1 MKKKI
6 ALSVALFTSIFL
18 LGGVYLA
25 ITIENATTSLNN
37 LIKLHQVEILREQ
50 LLIDA
55 KKVQT
60 DLALQYTRYARTLET
75 VITNVA
81 NMEKQARRCL
91 RCHHAPVIA
100 KKLHDL
106 QEQIDAYENA
116 LSRYLTIRANASRLE
131 GEENRAFKVGH
142 ALINTLNDMT
152 MLTKTRLEKR
162 TQTTLIKIREMKILM
177 FVLIALGP
185 IVAICLA
192 VIFAHEFRKPIS
204 VLLEATRRLQGGDLN
219 FRVHGLTDEFGELAT
234 ALNDMAKSLEY
245 QIKKMRRTE
254 QMTMLG
260 EMAAG
265 LVHEIKNPL
274 AGIKGSMLF
283 LREDGN
289 CSEEDRNVLSRV
301 IEEVE
306 RVELL
311 LKSLLNF
318 AKPPVPQPISV
329 NMNEILAATLDFSH
343 RYSKIGSNAPGRI
356 TIIKDFASLLP
367 LTMADPQEMHH
378 VFLNLIMNATEAMP
392 AGGTLTVRTSV
403 SESAREIQL
412 EIADTGKGITEE
424 LRQKIFKPFFT
435 TKAKGT
441 GLGLAIC
448 KQLIEMHDGTISAE
462 DNPEGGTIF
471 RIVLP
476 ITSAEAMAPAEAEKE

>member
-1 MKKKI
+1 M
-6 ALSVALFTSIFL
+6 
-18 LGGVYLA
+18 
-25 ITIENATTSLNN
+25 
-37 LIKLHQVEILREQ
+37 
-50 LLIDA
+50 
-55 KKVQT
+55 
-60 DLALQYTRYARTLET
+60 
-75 VITNVA
+75 
-81 NMEKQARRCL
+81 
-91 RCHHAPVIA
+91 
-100 KKLHDL
+100 
-106 QEQIDAYENA
+106 
-116 LSRYLTIRANASRLE
+116 
-131 GEENRAFKVGH
+131 
-142 ALINTLNDMT
+142 
-152 MLTKTRLEKR
+152 
-162 TQTTLIKIREMKILM
+162 
-177 FVLIALGP
+177 
-185 IVAICLA
+185 
-192 VIFAHEFRKPIS
+192 
-204 VLLEATRRLQGGDLN
+204 
-219 FRVHGLTDEFGELAT
+219 
-234 ALNDMAKSLEY
+234 
-245 QIKKMRRTE
+245 
-254 QMTMLG
+254 
-260 EMAAG
+260 
-265 LVHEIKNPL
+265 
-274 AGIKGSMLF
+274 
-283 LREDGN
+283 
-289 CSEEDRNVLSRV
+289 LSRV

-329 NMNEILAATLDFSH
+329 NMNEILASTLDFSH
-343 RYSKIGSNAPGRI
+343 QYSKIGSNAPGRI

>member
-6 ALSVALFTSIFL
+6 ALSVALFASIFL
-18 LGGVYLA
+18 LGGLYLA
-25 ITIENATTSLNN
+25 VTIENATTSLNN

-55 KKVQT
+55 KKVQS

-75 VITNVA
+75 VIANVA
-81 NMEKQARRCL
+81 DMQKQAARCL

-100 KKLHDL
+100 QKLHGL
-106 QEQIDAYENA
+106 QGQIDAYEDA
-116 LSRYLTIRANASRLE
+116 LSRYLTIRANAARLE
-131 GEENRAFKVGH
+131 EEESRAFEVGH
-142 ALINTLNDMT
+142 ALINTLNNMT
-152 MLTKTRLEKR
+152 MLTKARLEKR
-162 TQTTLIKIREMKILM
+162 TQATLIKIGEMKTLI
-177 FVLIALGP
+177 FILIALGP

-192 VIFAHEFRKPIS
+192 AIFAHEFHKPIS
-204 VLLEATRRLQGGDLN
+204 VLLEATRRLQGGNLN

-245 QIKKMRRTE
+245 QLKKMRRTE

-289 CSEEDRNVLSRV
+289 CAEEDRNILSRV

-318 AKPPVPQPISV
+318 AKPPMPQPIPV
-329 NMNEILAATLDFSH
+329 NMNEILAATLDFSFG
-343 RYSKIGSNAPGRI
+343 YSKIGSNAPNRV
-356 TIIKDFASLLP
+356 TVVKDFAALLP

-378 VFLNLIMNATEAMP
+378 VFLNLIMNATEAMS
-392 AGGTLTVRTSV
+392 ADGILTVCTAV
-403 SESAREIQL
+403 NESSREIQI

-448 KQLIEMHDGTISAE
+448 KQLIEMHDGTISAG
-462 DNPEGGTIF
+462 DNPGGGTIF
-471 RIVLP
+471 RIVFP
-476 ITSAEAMAPAEAEKE
+476 ITAAEAIAPAKA